1 MANQLLIINSADT
14 ELPAGLRQA
23 VEQLD
28 IENRLCR
35 PQEAIEQ
42 LKKLEK
48 NAAAVLAL
56 GKTHLSEEKCLKQIT
71 AEVERL
77 SINMLILAEEAL
89 LSSWAELRDYK
100 RIFPARRGESCE
112 MLKGRLA
119 MLLELQPR
127 LSELNAEI
135 NMLRRQSRPMNSYF
149 VQVDEEMRLAARLQR
164 DFLPR
169 QMPQIEGF
177 GFASVYR
184 PATWVSGDIYD
195 IKRLDEENVGFYI
208 ADVVGH
214 GMPAALL
221 TMFIKQALV
230 TKRISGR
237 DYTLVEPGEVLAQLN
252 QELFSQK
259 LSDFQ
264 FATCCYGLLNT
275 KTLRLRV
282 AGAGHPF
289 PLRIDRQG
297 RMDEIEARGSLLGI
311 FPDQEYT
318 TQSFQ
323 LAQGDK
329 LLLYSDGIEEAF
341 VNSGPDQPLR
351 FRQEFEYL
359 AHTDV
364 QTMCENLVTT
374 IENQEGSL
382 HPRDDVTIV
391 GVEIFFSP
399 T

>member
-1 MANQLLIINSADT
+1 MDNKLLIIN
-14 ELPAGLRQA
+14 
-23 VEQLD
+23 
-28 IENRLCR
+28 
-35 PQEAIEQ
+35 
-42 LKKLEK
+42 
-48 NAAAVLAL
+48 
-56 GKTHLSEEKCLKQIT
+56 
-71 AEVERL
+71 
-77 SINMLILAEEAL
+77 
-89 LSSWAELRDYK
+89 DY
-100 RIFPARRGESCE
+100 F
-112 MLKGRLA
+112 
-119 MLLELQPR
+119 
-127 LSELNAEI
+127 N
-135 NMLRRQSRPMNSYF
+135 
-149 VQVDEEMRLAARLQR
+149 QVDEEMRLAARLQR

-169 QMPQIEGF
+169 QMPQIDGF
-177 GFASVYR
+177 DFASVYR

-195 IKRLDEENVGFYI
+195 IKRLDEENVGFYVV
-208 ADVVGH
+208 DVVGH

-237 DYTLVEPGEVLAQLN
+237 DYTLVEPGDVLAHLN
-252 QELFSQK
+252 QELISQK

-275 KTLRLRV
+275 KTLIVRI

-289 PLRIDRQG
+289 PLWFDRHG
-297 RMDEIEARGSLLGI
+297 RMREMEAKGTLLGI
-311 FPDQEYT
+311 FSDQEYT

-323 LAQGDK
+323 LDRGDK

-341 VNSGPDQPLR
+341 VNDGPDQPLR
-351 FRQEFEYL
+351 FRQEFEHL

-364 QTMCENLVTT
+364 QTMCEELVTT

>member
-1 MANQLLIINSADT
+1 
-14 ELPAGLRQA
+14 
-23 VEQLD
+23 
-28 IENRLCR
+28 
-35 PQEAIEQ
+35 
-42 LKKLEK
+42 K
-48 NAAAVLAL
+48 
-56 GKTHLSEEKCLKQIT
+56 
-71 AEVERL
+71 L
-77 SINMLILAEEAL
+77 SINTLILAEDSL
-89 LSSWAELRDYK
+89 LNNWDEINDYK
-100 RIFPARRGESCE
+100 RVFPARRGESCE
-112 MLKGRLA
+112 MLRGRLA

-127 LSELNAEI
+127 LSELNAELK
-135 NMLRRQSRPMNSYF
+135 MLRRTSQPMSSYF
-149 VQVDEEMRLAARLQR
+149 NQVDEEMRLAARLQR

-237 DYTLVEPGEVLAQLN
+237 DYTLVEPGEVLSQLN
-252 QELFSQK
+252 QELISQK

-275 KTLRLRV
+275 KTLMVRI

-289 PLRIDRQG
+289 PLWIDRHG
-297 RMDEIEARGSLLGI
+297 RMREMEAKGTLLGI
-311 FPDQEYT
+311 FADQEYT

-323 LAQGDK
+323 LDRGDK

-341 VNSGPDQPLR
+341 VNDGPDQPLR
-351 FRQEFEYL
+351 FRQEFEHL

-364 QTMCENLVTT
+364 QTMCEKLVTA

-399 T
+399 A